1 MGGSS
6 GISLW
11 APAKVFE
18 NLAPGKLPSGG
29 IEVQV
34 LDHGYTEQYEQ
45 QTGKKAD
52 WFRMDGGV
60 LLVVNG
66 RPRSASTRE
75 LYDHRTDPG
84 EDRNVANDP
93 GWASTVTDLA
103 AQRAGGGR
111 ENAPSA
117 R

>member
-1 MGGSS
+1 M
-6 GISLW
+6 
-11 APAKVFE
+11 
-18 NLAPGKLPSGG
+18 
-29 IEVQV
+29 
-34 LDHGYTEQYEQ
+34 
-45 QTGKKAD
+45 
-52 WFRMDGGV
+52 
-60 LLVVNG
+60 NG